1 MFNSQEVLSRN
12 YESPIFAT
20 YELLLCRLS
29 EFRDAEAAAL
39 VSNSGGPIAG
49 RKERLFHFQ
58 AVFTAVGG
66 NLHLEN
72 EQTRRG
78 SRGSIISG
86 RANLEPAEVATFAV
100 TIPAH
105 HLAKLSLST
114 SPDYVNFLWFFDAWE
129 F

>member
-1 MFNSQEVLSRN
+1 ML
-12 YESPIFAT
+12 
-20 YELLLCRLS
+20 
-29 EFRDAEAAAL
+29 EFRDAEMASGSSIGAAM
-39 VSNSGGPIAG
+39 
-49 RKERLFHFQ
+49 
-58 AVFTAVGG
+58 AVGG

-86 RANLEPAEVATFAV
+86 RANVEPAEAPICP

-114 SPDYVNFLWFFDAWE
+114 SPDYVSFI
-129 F
+129 